1 MLKEIRLYG
10 HLGKKFGRVHY
21 LAVQSVSE
29 AIKAFC
35 ANYKE
40 FEKDFIGDK
49 AYYRVWVGTERL
61 KEAKDATLPSSY
73 KEVIRIAPV
82 VHGAGGDELF
92 GIILGAVLIYVTAG
106 AAGASI
112 LAGWGAAPG
121 VVSFV
126 QAVGISLVMGGIAAM
141 LAPSVD
147 APDPQERPENKPS
160 QVFNGPVNTIAQGQP
175 VPIGYGR
182 LIVGSAVISAG
193 IKTVELI

>member
-29 AIKAFC
+29 AIRAFC

-40 FEKDFIGDK
+40 FEKDFVGDK

-61 KEAKDATLPSSY
+61 QEAKDASLPSSY

-82 VHGAGGDELF
+82 VHGAGGDDLF
-92 GIILGAVLIYVTAG
+92 GIILGVALIAFSGPIGGALAG
-106 AAGASI
+106 TFGATAAGI
-112 LAGWGAAPG
+112 T
-121 VVSFV
+121 SFV
-126 QAVGISLVMGGIAAM
+126 TSLGVSLILGGIASM

-160 QVFNGPVNTIAQGQP
+160 QVFSGPVNTTAQGHP

-193 IKTVELI
+193 INTVELI